1 MAGML
6 TSKVT
11 ERCQTTIPPGVRAV
25 LDLEPGERLGYVIEG
40 NEVKLVNAS
49 ARDQD
54 PVLERFLSFLATNMA
69 KNPGRLVPF
78 PEALLRR
85 ARDLTAGVAIDHD
98 EPIEDVTAL

>member
-1 MAGML
+1 
-6 TSKVT
+6 
-11 ERCQTTIPPGVRAV
+11 
-25 LDLEPGERLGYVIEG
+25 VIEG

-49 ARDQD
+49 ARDHQD

-78 PEALLRR
+78 PEALLIR
-85 ARDLTAGVAIDHD
+85 ARDLTAGIAIDHD